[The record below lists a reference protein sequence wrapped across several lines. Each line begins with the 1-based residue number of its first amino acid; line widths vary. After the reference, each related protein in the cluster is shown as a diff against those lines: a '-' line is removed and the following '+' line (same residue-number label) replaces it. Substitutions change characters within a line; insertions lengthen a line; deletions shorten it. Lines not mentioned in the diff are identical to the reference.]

1 MKSPFIIF
9 CYLLF
14 GVALGLAQPN
24 VEVYYSNANRAD
36 TVMDFGVTLEG
47 SPTTRTFTVVN
58 KGPAT
63 VGILA
68 TNPNADP
75 YYIIVNVPGVPPED
89 PRKEEFERVEGLSY
103 FIRAGETRLFTVVF
117 RAFVNSPLFPPDRVV
132 EALLTIRVVDSTA
145 PLAASFDKTF
155 RLRALKTTSILATTT
170 PWISYDSVYVN
181 PMPLAPSIPY
191 TIDNAMLKRVK
202 VDKQL
207 FEMQTTVVGT
217 SEIIVDTFPG
227 VEFSPEDSVVWTTR
241 YSPYN
246 RGLDSAHF
254 LVVYRPD
261 STTKSDTVLTTISG
275 IGVEQK
281 LTLIGATGVPLPV
294 VVRGD
299 TVDFGATPSDGTG
312 IVARIIVRN
321 EGNNN
326 IGIVSES
333 KVGIARDTAAYS
345 VRRFLSAGG
354 PTIRTNS
361 FDTLDVSFVP
371 IEGGDHRIRFVVGTD
386 LRDRGIDG
394 VPDGAQTTQWFF
406 KGFGQRPQ
414 IQVTPSALNF
424 GTVVLLKTCTSFVER
439 TFAVRNVGNAEL
451 RVDSILITPGTSRV
465 TIDPPSF
472 RIAAGQS
479 QLVKATYEPETIG
492 ATTGAITL
500 FTNSLVRAYDVRFD
514 AVVVNPDSIVVSVPL
529 ETKVRPGSAVAVD
542 VMATADKLT
551 TTDRCVLSMN
561 FNPSLLQYRSV
572 QQLGTASEGAQVI
585 NATELPRGTLRLALQ
600 APTNFLSRSTLVTVI
615 FDSFLGETASS
626 DVSFTNGATTFGNAG
641 CSSVLSV
648 RVESGQFFLDSL
660 CGLSYKTVG
669 SGLRMMSGLFPN
681 PASDNV
687 NVALVVPTERT
698 VSITL
703 VDAFGREFV
712 SIAPLSFSAGVHLI
726 PFSVAHLPPSAYTVI
741 VRSGN
746 VYTPLPLMVGR

>member
-1 MKSPFIIF
+1 MKRAHSQ
-9 CYLLF
+9 LH
-14 GVALGLAQPN
+14 LG
-24 VEVYYSNANRAD
+24 
-36 TVMDFGVTLEG
+36 F
-47 SPTTRTFTVVN
+47 
-58 KGPAT
+58 
-63 VGILA
+63 
-68 TNPNADP
+68 
-75 YYIIVNVPGVPPED
+75 
-89 PRKEEFERVEGLSY
+89 
-103 FIRAGETRLFTVVF
+103 
-117 RAFVNSPLFPPDRVV
+117 V
-132 EALLTIRVVDSTA
+132 EALLTVRVVDSIA
-145 PLAASFDKTF
+145 PLAPSFDKTF

-181 PMPLAPSIPY
+181 PLPLAPSISY
-191 TIDNAMLKRVK
+191 TIDNAISKRVR
-202 VDKQL
+202 VDRQL
-207 FEMQTTVVGT
+207 LEMQTTVVGPP
-217 SEIIVDTFPG
+217 EIVVDTFPS

-261 STTKSDTVLTTISG
+261 STAKSDTVFATISG

-326 IGIVSES
+326 IGIVSET
-333 KVGIARDTAAYS
+333 KVGIPRDTAAFS
-345 VRRFLSAGG
+345 VRRFLSEGG
-354 PTIRTNS
+354 PTIRTGS
-361 FDTLDVSFVP
+361 FDTIDVSFVP
-371 IEGGDHRIRFVVGTD
+371 IDGGDHRIRFEVGTD

-414 IQVTPSALNF
+414 IQVTPSELNF
-424 GTVVLLKTCTSFVER
+424 GTIVLLKTCTSVVER
-439 TFAVRNVGNAEL
+439 TFTVRNIGNAEL
-451 RVDSILITPGTSRV
+451 RVDSIRISPGTSRITV
-465 TIDPPSF
+465 DPSSF
-472 RIAAGQS
+472 RIAPGQS
-479 QLVKATYEPETIG
+479 QLVRATYEPEDIG
-492 ATTGAITL
+492 AINGAITL
-500 FTNSLVRAYDVRFD
+500 FTNSLIRSYDVRYD
-514 AVVVNPDSIVVSVPL
+514 AVVVNPDSILVSVPL
-529 ETKVRPGSAVAVD
+529 VTTARPGSAVAVD
-542 VMATADKLT
+542 VMATADKLVA
-551 TTDRCVLSMN
+551 TDRCVLSMN
-561 FNPSLLQYRSV
+561 FNPSLLRYRSV

-585 NATELPRGTLRLALQ
+585 EATESPRGTLRLALQ
-600 APTNFLSRSTLVTVI
+600 APANFLSRATLVTVI

-648 RVESGQFFLDSL
+648 RAESGQFFLDSL

-669 SGLRMMSGLFPN
+669 SGLRMMSALFPN
-681 PASDNV
+681 PATDNV
-687 NVALVVPTERT
+687 NVTLVVPTERT
-698 VSITL
+698 VSVTL

-712 SIAPLSFSAGVHLI
+712 SLAPSSFSAGVHLI
-726 PFSVAHLPPSAYTVI
+726 PLSVAHLPPSAYTVI

-746 VYTPLPLMVGR
+746 VYTPLPLMVRR